1 VLALQATPTY
11 ANISLFLQ
19 IESQEEVM
27 VTLNQELRETRQ
39 AKALLEQEFQQY
51 RDKAQVAGPCCV

>member
-1 VLALQATPTY
+1 
-11 ANISLFLQ
+11 
-19 IESQEEVM
+19 M